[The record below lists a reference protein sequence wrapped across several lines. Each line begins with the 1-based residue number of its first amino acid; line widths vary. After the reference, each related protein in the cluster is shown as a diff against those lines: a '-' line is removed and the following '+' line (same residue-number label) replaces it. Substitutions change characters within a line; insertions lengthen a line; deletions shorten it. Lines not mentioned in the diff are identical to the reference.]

1 MAKIECTWGPA
12 ETPVS
17 GHTYR
22 FEKDKAGRYVATVH
36 NDDHVEILL
45 SVEHYRLVD
54 DDAPAAP
61 GLAPPEPEGETQPLS
76 RVVALPEHGV
86 EVPVDLHPS
95 PEGGYTVTAHAYP
108 GCVSEGETIDE
119 AHANMAEALRL
130 HLENDGPGATGT
142 EHENERPAHDPHPLD
157 HDGDGKPGG
166 SLPKNPPL
174 ADDDVTRINGI
185 GPGLKTRLHQ
195 EAGITSLLEIAVL
208 TPEQVGVLDE
218 KLKLHGRIVR
228 DQWVE
233 KAKAIVDGA

>member
-22 FEKDKAGRYVATVH
+22 FEKDKDGRYVATVH
-36 NDDHVEILL
+36 NDDHVAILL

-54 DDAPAAP
+54 DEAPAA
-61 GLAPPEPEGETQPLS
+61 AEPPARTSEPEADTITAEDVGTVQALGIVEPAIVEPAAETAQ
-76 RVVALPEHGV
+76 
-86 EVPVDLHPS
+86 
-95 PEGGYTVTAHAYP
+95 
-108 GCVSEGETIDE
+108 
-119 AHANMAEALRL
+119 
-130 HLENDGPGATGT
+130 
-142 EHENERPAHDPHPLD
+142 HPLD
-157 HDGDGKPGG
+157 HDGDGRPGG

-174 ADDDVTRINGI
+174 ADDDVTRISGI
-185 GPGLKTRLHQ
+185 GPGLKYRLHE

-208 TPEQVGVLDE
+208 TPEQVAVLDE
-218 KLKLHGRIVR
+218 KLKLHGRIAR

>member
-22 FEKDKAGRYVATVH
+22 FEKDEAGRYVATVH
-36 NDDHVEILL
+36 NDDHLAILL

-54 DDAPAAP
+54 DDAPAAAVTP
-61 GLAPPEPEGETQPLS
+61 ARAAEPEADTI
-76 RVVALPEHGV
+76 
-86 EVPVDLHPS
+86 
-95 PEGGYTVTAHAYP
+95 TAEDA
-108 GCVSEGETIDE
+108 GTI
-119 AHANMAEALRL
+119 EALGIV
-130 HLENDGPGATGT
+130 E
-142 EHENERPAHDPHPLD
+142 PAADTAQHPLD
-157 HDGDGKPGG
+157 HDGDGRPGG

-174 ADDDVTRINGI
+174 ANDDVTRISGI
-185 GPGLKTRLHQ
+185 GPGLKTRLHE

-208 TPEQVGVLDE
+208 TPEQVAVLDE
-218 KLKLHGRIVR
+218 KLKLHGRIAR